1 MWAPWHLGTG
11 EAVSDGTGRAHEP
24 DCYVLP
30 PALLG
35 LVVSVDL
42 EAEHLCQ
49 VVAVGAL
56 EAVPLSCLPGVVVST
71 PASALASALSIV
83 YLVDHALVHVTASLV
98 LLDHS
103 NLPTDVMAGE
113 DGVNIVG
120 YSPHQLDQL
129 LAPSKSSLT
138 QSMSLGWILV
148 IQMKKTDSVNLGGLD
163 PRWAGQLTT
172 CQQRGQE
179 GSQHFVPSHSLKMDS
194 NQKIEIKT
202 RSPPGNKLLTC

>member
-113 DGVNIVG
+113 DGVHIVG

>member
-98 LLDHS
+98 LLD
-103 NLPTDVMAGE
+103 
-113 DGVNIVG
+113 
-120 YSPHQLDQL
+120 QLF
-129 LAPSKSSLT
+129 APSKSSLT
-138 QSMSLGWILV
+138 QSISLGWILV